1 MVLWAPFT
9 EEENIVGGPTARVG
23 VREADMDDTGVYSE
37 LSEELKSAKT
47 SFT

>member
-9 EEENIVGGPTARVG
+9 EEENIVGGPTARVS
-23 VREADMDDTGVYSE
+23 VREADMDGTGVYSE
-37 LSEELKSAKT
+37 LSEELKYAKT